1 MERILSP
8 SFDTLAVFER
18 LRSAEL
24 SDAAAKEIAEVL
36 KDVTETN
43 LVTKAD
49 LDIALERTKNELYV
63 ALERVKTDLEVK
75 IEHTKADL
83 VRWVAGLM
91 VAQAGVIVALIK
103 LL

>member
-1 MERILSP
+1 MERVISP

-36 KDVTETN
+36 KDVMETN

-49 LDIALERTKNELYV
+49 LDLALERMKKELMVEIAHSKY
-63 ALERVKTDLEVK
+63 DM
-75 IEHTKADL
+75 

-91 VAQAGVIVALIK
+91 VAQAGVIIALIK

>member
-1 MERILSP
+1 MERVISP

-36 KDVTETN
+36 KDVMETN
-43 LVTKAD
+43 LITKAD
-49 LDIALERTKNELYV
+49 LDLALERMKKELMVEIARSKY
-63 ALERVKTDLEVK
+63 DM
-75 IEHTKADL
+75 

-91 VAQAGVIVALIK
+91 VAQAGVIIALIK

>member
-1 MERILSP
+1 MERVISP

-24 SDAAAKEIAEVL
+24 PDTAAKEIAEVL
-36 KDVTETN
+36 KDVMETN
-43 LVTKAD
+43 LITKAD
-49 LDIALERTKNELYV
+49 LDLALERMKKELMVEIARSKY
-63 ALERVKTDLEVK
+63 DM
-75 IEHTKADL
+75 

-91 VAQAGVIVALIK
+91 VAQAGVIIALIK

>member
-1 MERILSP
+1 MERVISP

-18 LRSAEL
+18 LKSADLPET
-24 SDAAAKEIAEVL
+24 AAKEIAEVL
-36 KDVTETN
+36 KDVMETN

-49 LDIALERTKNELYV
+49 LDLALERTKNELYV
-63 ALERVKTDLEVK
+63 ALERVKTELEIK
-75 IEHTKADL
+75 IERTKADL

>member
-1 MERILSP
+1 MERVLSQ

-18 LRSAEL
+18 LKSAEL
-24 SDAAAKEIAEVL
+24 PETAAKEIAEVL
-36 KDVTETN
+36 KDVMETN

-49 LDIALERTKNELYV
+49 LNL
-63 ALERVKTDLEVK
+63 ALERVKTELEIK
-75 IEHTKADL
+75 IERTKADL

-91 VAQAGVIVALIK
+91 VAQAGVIIALIK